1 MITRDRDAAST
12 ARSGFPKV
20 KAEEEPEKKADY
32 SVDSSEYPMYSP
44 WSNII

>member
-1 MITRDRDAAST
+1 
-12 ARSGFPKV
+12 V